1 MHSILRQHTFP
12 IRQFLLT
19 TTTIKRNRNINSR
32 TITKIKMTN
41 ESSNSAPKK
50 LITNNNDDNVC
61 DYLIIGGGASGWSF
75 TDTLLGTS
83 KQPLRVIMVD
93 QHSAPGGQWNDS
105 YEFVRLH
112 QPSSMYG
119 IESKKLEVENSS
131 DHRATRIELLQYY
144 ADVQKELET
153 KHDFEFVGD
162 TTLDLAQLTENAGK
176 DNGNNNY
183 IIKNNTTGESRTINV
198 RKRIVD
204 ARNLEPDLPISTPP
218 KFKFPADT
226 IAVAPVNDIVTSDNI
241 LKQKHFVVVG
251 GGKTGM

>member
-1 MHSILRQHTFP
+1 MIL
-12 IRQFLLT
+12 
-19 TTTIKRNRNINSR
+19 
-32 TITKIKMTN
+32 
-41 ESSNSAPKK
+41 APKN

-93 QHSAPGGQWNDS
+93 QHNTPGGQWNDS

-119 IESKKLEVENSS
+119 IESMKLEVENKNSTTT

-144 ADVQKELET
+144 ANVQKELEK

-162 TTLDLAQLTENAGK
+162 TTFDLAQLTENSGN
-176 DNGNNNY
+176 DNNG
-183 IIKNNTTGESRTINV
+183 
-198 RKRIVD
+198 RK
-204 ARNLEPDLPISTPP
+204 
-218 KFKFPADT
+218 F
-226 IAVAPVNDIVTSDNI
+226 
-241 LKQKHFVVVG
+241 
-251 GGKTGM
+251 